1 MHAQPAPSHSGW
13 ARVCR
18 RSAMNLPRRRFLQLA
33 GGAVAL
39 PAMSGLARAQSY
51 PARTVTIIVPF
62 AAGGPTDVCARI
74 VGEHMARTLGQQFII
89 ENVVG
94 AGGTTGSTRAM
105 RAAPDGYTIQ
115 MGQTGTHAASV
126 ALYPNL
132 PYRPDVDFE
141 PIGLVVVP
149 PILIA
154 ARKDF
159 PANDLREFMAYAR
172 ANPDK
177 LNMAHAGVGS
187 ITHFTCLMLN
197 AMLGI
202 RPTLVPFSGSAPAIN
217 ALIAGQVDY
226 ICDPTPDI
234 VQQLHG
240 GTLKVYAIASP
251 VRSPILPDIPTTI
264 EAGLPE
270 FQVTSW
276 YGLFAPKGTPKPVL
290 NKLTDALDVALD
302 NEIVRKRLLEL
313 GCDIP
318 DKAER
323 GQERLAA
330 LVKSEIARWTPIIK
344 AANVKE

>member
-1 MHAQPAPSHSGW
+1 
-13 ARVCR
+13 
-18 RSAMNLPRRRFLQLA
+18 MNLPRRRFLHLA
-33 GGAVAL
+33 AAAAAL
-39 PAMSGLARAQSY
+39 PALPRPARAQAF
-51 PARTVTIIVPF
+51 PTRAVTIIVPF
-62 AAGGPTDVCARI
+62 AAGGPTDVSARI
-74 VGEHMARTLGQQFII
+74 VADHMSRTLGQQFIV

-105 RAAPDGYTIQ
+105 RATADGYTIL

-159 PANDLREFMAYAR
+159 PANDLKEFMAYAQ

-202 RPTLVPFSGSAPAIN
+202 KPTQVPFSGSAPAIN
-217 ALIAGQVDY
+217 ALVAGQVDY
-226 ICDPTPDI
+226 ICDPIPDI
-234 VQQLHG
+234 AQQIQG

-251 VRSPILPDIPTTI
+251 TRSPILPDIPTTI
-264 EAGLPE
+264 EAGLPD

-276 YGLFAPKGTPKPVL
+276 YGLFVPKGTPKPVL
-290 NKLTDALDVALD
+290 DKLTQALDAALD
-302 NEIVRKRLLEL
+302 NERVRKRLLEL

-318 DKAER
+318 DKAQR
-323 GQERLAA
+323 GQAQLAA
-330 LVKSEIARWTPIIK
+330 LVKSEIARWGPIIK
-344 AANVKE
+344 AANRAE

>member
-1 MHAQPAPSHSGW
+1 MH
-13 ARVCR
+13 
-18 RSAMNLPRRRFLQLA
+18 LPRRRFMKGFLQFAA
-33 GGAVAL
+33 GVAAL
-39 PAMSGLARAQSY
+39 PALPRLARAQVY
-51 PARTVTIIVPF
+51 PMRAVTIIVPF
-62 AAGGPTDVCARI
+62 AAGGPTDVSARI
-74 VGEHMARTLGQQFII
+74 VGDHMSRTLGQQFII

-105 RAAPDGYTIQ
+105 RATADGYTIL

-132 PYRPDVDFE
+132 AYRPDVDFE

-159 PANDLREFMAYAR
+159 PANDLKEFMAYAR

-202 RPTLVPFSGSAPAIN
+202 KPTLVPFTGSAPAIS
-217 ALIAGQVDY
+217 ALVAGQVDY
-226 ICDPTPDI
+226 ICDPIPDI

-251 VRSPILPDIPTTI
+251 TRSPILPDIPTTI
-264 EAGLPE
+264 EAGLPD

-276 YGLFAPKGTPKPVL
+276 YGLFVPRGTPKPIL
-290 NKLTDALDVALD
+290 DKLTGALDVALD
-302 NEIVRKRLLEL
+302 NGSVRKRLLDL

-318 DKAER
+318 DKTQR
-323 GQERLAA
+323 GQEQLAA
-330 LVKSEIARWTPIIK
+330 LVKSEIARWGPIIK
-344 AANVKE
+344 AANSKNE

>member
-1 MHAQPAPSHSGW
+1 MKG
-13 ARVCR
+13 
-18 RSAMNLPRRRFLQLA
+18 FLQFAA
-33 GGAVAL
+33 GVAAL
-39 PAMSGLARAQSY
+39 PALPRLARAQVY
-51 PARTVTIIVPF
+51 PMRAVTIIVPF
-62 AAGGPTDVCARI
+62 AAGGPTDVSARI
-74 VGEHMARTLGQQFII
+74 VGDHMSRTLGQQFII

-105 RAAPDGYTIQ
+105 RATADGYTIL

-132 PYRPDVDFE
+132 AYRPDVDFE

-159 PANDLREFMAYAR
+159 PANDLKEFMAYAR

-202 RPTLVPFSGSAPAIN
+202 KPTLVPFTGSAPAIS
-217 ALIAGQVDY
+217 ALVAGQVDY
-226 ICDPTPDI
+226 ICDPIPDI

-251 VRSPILPDIPTTI
+251 TRSPILPDIPTTI
-264 EAGLPE
+264 EAGLPD

-276 YGLFAPKGTPKPVL
+276 YGLFVPRGTPKPIL
-290 NKLTDALDVALD
+290 DKLTGALDVALD
-302 NEIVRKRLLEL
+302 NGSVRKRLLDL

-318 DKAER
+318 DKTQR
-323 GQERLAA
+323 GQEQLAA
-330 LVKSEIARWTPIIK
+330 LVKSEIARWGPIIK
-344 AANVKE
+344 AANSKNE

>member
-1 MHAQPAPSHSGW
+1 MK
-13 ARVCR
+13 
-18 RSAMNLPRRRFLQLA
+18 LPRRRFLHLA
-33 GGAVAL
+33 AGAAAL
-39 PAMSGLARAQSY
+39 PAIPRLACAQAYPTRA
-51 PARTVTIIVPF
+51 VTLIVPF

-74 VGEHMARTLGQQFII
+74 VGDHMSRTLGQQFIV

-94 AGGTTGSTRAM
+94 AGGTTGSTRTM

-115 MGQTGTHAASV
+115 IGQTGTHAASV

-132 PYRPDVDFE
+132 AYRPDVDFE

-149 PILIA
+149 PILIV

-202 RPTLVPFSGSAPAIN
+202 RPALVPFTGSAPAIN
-217 ALIAGQVDY
+217 ALVAGQVDY

-234 VQQLHG
+234 VQQLRG

-251 VRSPILPDIPTTI
+251 TRSPILPDIPTTI
-264 EAGLPE
+264 EAGLPD

-276 YGLFAPKGTPKPVL
+276 YGLFAPKNTPKPIL
-290 NKLTDALDVALD
+290 DKLTDALDAALE

-323 GQERLAA
+323 GQARLAA
-330 LVKSEIARWTPIIK
+330 LVKSEIARWGPIIR
-344 AANVKE
+344 AANIKE

>member
-1 MHAQPAPSHSGW
+1 MK
-13 ARVCR
+13 
-18 RSAMNLPRRRFLQLA
+18 LPRRRFLHLA
-33 GGAVAL
+33 AGAAAL
-39 PAMSGLARAQSY
+39 PALPRLARAQAY
-51 PARTVTIIVPF
+51 PTRTVTIIVPF

-74 VGEHMARTLGQQFII
+74 VGDHMSRTLGQQFVV

-126 ALYPNL
+126 AVYPNL
-132 PYRPDVDFE
+132 AYRPDVDFE

-149 PILIA
+149 PILIV

-197 AMLGI
+197 AMIGI
-202 RPTLVPFSGSAPAIN
+202 KPTQVPFSGSAPAIN
-217 ALIAGQVDY
+217 ALVAGQVDY

-234 VQQLHG
+234 VQQLQG
-240 GTLKVYAIASP
+240 GTLKVYAVAAPKRSP
-251 VRSPILPDIPTTI
+251 VLPDAPTTI

-270 FQVTSW
+270 FQVLAW
-276 YGLFAPKGTPKPVL
+276 YGLFAPKGTPKPIL
-290 NKLTDALDVALD
+290 DRLSGALDAALD
-302 NEIVRKRLLEL
+302 NESVRKRLLDL

-318 DKAER
+318 DRAQR
-323 GQERLAA
+323 GPEQLAA
-330 LVKSEIARWTPIIK
+330 LVQSEIARWEPIIK
-344 AANVKE
+344 AANN

>member
-1 MHAQPAPSHSGW
+1 MIFS
-13 ARVCR
+13 
-18 RSAMNLPRRRFLQLA
+18 RRRFLHLA
-33 GGAVAL
+33 TGAAAL
-39 PAMSGLARAQSY
+39 PAMPGLACAQGY
-51 PARTVTIIVPF
+51 PTRTVTVIVPF

-74 VGEHMARTLGQQFII
+74 VGDHMSRTLGQQFVV

-105 RAAPDGYTIQ
+105 RATPDGYTIQ

-132 PYRPDVDFE
+132 AYRPDVDFE
-141 PIGLVVVP
+141 AIGLVVVP
-149 PILIA
+149 PILIV

-159 PANDLREFMAYAR
+159 PANDLKEFMAYAR

-202 RPTLVPFSGSAPAIN
+202 RPALVPFTGSAPAIN
-217 ALIAGQVDY
+217 ALVAGQVDY

-234 VQQLHG
+234 VQQLRG

-251 VRSPILPDIPTTI
+251 TRSPILPDIPTTI
-264 EAGLPE
+264 EAGLPD

-276 YGLFAPKGTPKPVL
+276 YGLFAPKGTPKPIL
-290 NKLTDALDVALD
+290 DRLTDALDAALD

-323 GQERLAA
+323 GQQRLAA
-330 LVKSEIARWTPIIK
+330 LCKSEIARWTPIIR
-344 AANVKE
+344 AANIKE

>member
-1 MHAQPAPSHSGW
+1 
-13 ARVCR
+13 
-18 RSAMNLPRRRFLQLA
+18 MNLPRRRFLHLA
-33 GGAVAL
+33 AGAAAL
-39 PAMSGLARAQSY
+39 QAMPRLACAQAY
-51 PARTVTIIVPF
+51 PTRTVTLIVPF

-74 VGEHMARTLGQQFII
+74 VGDHMSRTLGQQFVV

-94 AGGTTGSTRAM
+94 AGGTTGSTRTM

-126 ALYPNL
+126 ALYPSL
-132 PYRPDVDFE
+132 AYRPDVDFE
-141 PIGLVVVP
+141 PIGMVVVP
-149 PILIA
+149 PIVIA

-159 PANDLREFMAYAR
+159 PAKDLKEFMAYAR

-202 RPTLVPFSGSAPAIN
+202 KPTQVPFSGSAPAIN
-217 ALIAGQVDY
+217 ALVAGQVDY

-234 VQQLHG
+234 VQQLQG
-240 GTLKVYAIASP
+240 GTLKVYAISSP
-251 VRSPILPDIPTTI
+251 TRSAILPDVPTTI
-264 EAGLPE
+264 EAGLPD
-270 FQVTSW
+270 FQVIAW
-276 YGLFAPKGTPKPVL
+276 YGLFAPKGTPKQIL
-290 NKLTDALDVALD
+290 DKLTGALDAALD
-302 NEIVRKRLLEL
+302 NESVRKRLLDL

-318 DKAER
+318 DKAQR
-323 GQERLAA
+323 GPAQLAA

-344 AANVKE
+344 AANKPE